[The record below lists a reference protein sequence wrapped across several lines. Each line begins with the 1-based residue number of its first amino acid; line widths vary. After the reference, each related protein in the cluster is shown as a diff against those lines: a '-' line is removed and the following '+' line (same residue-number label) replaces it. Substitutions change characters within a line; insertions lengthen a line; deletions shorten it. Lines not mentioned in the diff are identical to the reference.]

1 MILDKKKINNQ
12 LGFKIVLLVFFLLII
27 SSQLFAQSQSN
38 ELTKKAVD
46 GGIGLG
52 SIIAVVASWSRNK
65 SILFGIIHGLLGWIY
80 VIYFALTREDSH

>member
-1 MILDKKKINNQ
+1 MILDKKKINNK
-12 LGFKIVLLVFFLLII
+12 LKFKISFFVFFLLII
-27 SSQLFAQSQSN
+27 SSELYAQSQSD
-38 ELTKKAVD
+38 ELAKKAVD

-80 VIYFALTREDSH
+80 VIYFALTRED

>member
-1 MILDKKKINNQ
+1 MILDKKKISSQ
-12 LGFKIVLLVFFLLII
+12 FKFKISFLIFVLLII
-27 SSQLFAQSQSN
+27 SSELSAQSQSN
-38 ELTKKAVD
+38 ELAKKAVD

-80 VIYFALTREDSH
+80 VIYFALTRED